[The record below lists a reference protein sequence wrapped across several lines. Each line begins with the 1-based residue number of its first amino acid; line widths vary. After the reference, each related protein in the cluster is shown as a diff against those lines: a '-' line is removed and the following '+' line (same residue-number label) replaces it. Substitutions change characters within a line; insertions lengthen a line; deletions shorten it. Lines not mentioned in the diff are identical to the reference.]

1 MQKANRLIFATKCH
15 ILRGAQVAEKKEIER
30 ELINEDL
37 RLEKLMMED
46 RDKALQKQYQQ
57 TECVRQTNHRFSS
70 DLRTQLKER
79 ELLRLKEVERIEE
92 ESAILQQSL
101 HALKAEEKEKER
113 QRKERMA
120 KTRVEL
126 QKANELSEYFK
137 KLEFEEQRVAELKV
151 IKTYNLGIGSITKIK
166 FP

>member
-1 MQKANRLIFATKCH
+1 MIFATKCH

-30 ELINEDL
+30 ELVNEDL
-37 RLEKLMMED
+37 RLEKLMMDD

-151 IKTYNLGIGSITKIK
+151 IKRYDLEMG
-166 FP
+166 